1 MEILYPQ
8 WFEVSNKKYCKMIDS
23 ECRIINLPK
32 ISDPRGNLSIIE
44 QIKQIPFEIKRVHWI
59 YDVPGGVDRGGHAY
73 KETEEFIVALS
84 GSFDVV
90 VDDGNNRKTYPLNR
104 SYFGLYVPK
113 GMWRTMTNFS
123 TNSLALVLSSTVY
136 DEHDY
141 VSDYEE
147 YKAWRKD
154 ESKIPTKSDA
164 KTSVK
169 VNNPMPSRIISGV
182 KGVFD
187 CSLCELNKMHDKEGN
202 LTFMYENVH
211 VPFPINRVFYSYDI
225 PGGEDRGAHAHKH
238 CHQFIIAASGSFEVA
253 LDDGINKRTVLLNR
267 PFWGLHVP
275 PGIWASEQGFSSGS
289 ICLVLASEGYSEDDY
304 IRNYDDYLEFIKT
317 QNNG

>member
-1 MEILYPQ
+1 M
-8 WFEVSNKKYCKMIDS
+8 N
-23 ECRIINLPK
+23 IIEPKIIQLPK
-32 ISDPRGNLSIIE
+32 ITDPRGNLSIIE
-44 QIKQIPFEIKRVHWI
+44 QIKQIPFEIKRVHWV
-59 YDVPGGVDRGGHAY
+59 YDVPGGFDRGGHAY
-73 KETEEFIVALS
+73 FETEEFIVALS

-90 VDDGNNRKTYPLNR
+90 VDDGVEKKTFQLNR

-123 TNSLALVLSSTVY
+123 TNSLALVLSSTEY
-136 DEHDY
+136 NEKDY
-141 VSDYEE
+141 ISDYKEFV
-147 YKAWRKD
+147 AWRKD
-154 ESKIPTKSDA
+154 GSKVPTITDA

-169 VNNPMPSRIISGV
+169 LNNPLGKNLADEGGS
-182 KGVFD
+182 VFD
-187 CSLCELNKMHDKEGN
+187 CSLCELNKMHDTEGN

-225 PGGEDRGAHAHKH
+225 PGGEDRGAHAHKQ
-238 CHQFIIAASGSFEVA
+238 CHQFLIAASGSFEVV

-289 ICLVLASEGYSEDDY
+289 ICLVLASHGYDADDY
-304 IRNYDDYLEFIKT
+304 IRNYDDYLKYLEEKRN
-317 QNNG
+317 Q